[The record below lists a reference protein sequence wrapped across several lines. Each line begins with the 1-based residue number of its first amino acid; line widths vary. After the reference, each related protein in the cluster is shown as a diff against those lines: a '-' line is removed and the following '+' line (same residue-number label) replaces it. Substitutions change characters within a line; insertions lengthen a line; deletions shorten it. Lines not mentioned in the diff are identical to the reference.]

1 MPRRVDAP
9 LDLLGEALDREAL
22 LRERVGVAQRDRAV
36 LERRVIDRHA
46 EGRADLVL
54 AAIAPADRAA
64 LVVLALHPPAD
75 LPVHLARELGLVVLC
90 HQGKHG
96 GLHRREAG
104 MQAPSRALLALARAL
119 ALEQPPVGRG
129 DA

>member
-22 LRERVGVAQRDRAV
+22 LRERVAVAQRDRAV
-36 LERRVIDRHA
+36 LERLVIDRHA

-90 HQGKHG
+90 HERKHG
-96 GLHRREAG
+96 DLHGREAG
-104 MQAPSRALLALARAL
+104 MQTQNRALLALARAL
-119 ALEQPPVGRG
+119 ALDQLLVVGV
-129 DA
+129 DD